1 MDLEEINKRLKVETD
16 LKNNQ
21 PVDEFEGRTPKEMY
35 YILYNTFHPDS
46 PFQFCTW
53 VNDEVLKGI
62 PILTQ
67 VTFFLKTVQESE
79 FIKLTPK
86 GNLPLKLVN
95 SIYELGLFPSYYIDS
110 GFSKIRSEED
120 DVYTHTMRLLCE
132 LAGLIKK
139 QKGKLS
145 LTAKGKK
152 FIKEDKLF
160 DLFKEIFIVYTRKFN
175 WPYNDRYG
183 DHPIGQLGFAFSLE
197 LVSKY
202 GNELLPGKFYA
213 QKYLNAFPMV
223 LDHIETPR
231 YTTVEEEAINCYV
244 LRTFEYFLKIFG
256 MVELTEKGKDRI
268 SAKLFIKKSPI
279 LDQVIRFEK

>member
-46 PFQFCTW
+46 PFQFSTR
-53 VNDEVLKGI
+53 VDDIVLTEI
-62 PILTQ
+62 PILTMT
-67 VTFFLKTVQESE
+67 TFFLKTVQESQPL
-79 FIKLTPK
+79 KLTPK

-95 SIYELGLFPSYYIDS
+95 SIYELGLFPSYFIDS

-120 DVYTHTMRLLCE
+120 DVYIHTMRLICE

-152 FIKEDKLF
+152 LIMEENLF
-160 DLFKEIFIVYTRKFN
+160 VLFQEIFITYTTKFN

-183 DHPIGQLGFAFSLE
+183 DHAVGQLGFAFSLE
-197 LVSKY
+197 IVSKY
-202 GNELLPGKFYA
+202 GNELLPCKFYA
-213 QKYLNAFPMV
+213 QKYIKAFPMV
-223 LDHIETPR
+223 LDHIEIPR
-231 YTTVEEEAINCYV
+231 YSTVEEEVINCYI

-256 MVELTEKGKDRI
+256 LAELTEKGKDRI
-268 SAKLFIKKSPI
+268 SAKLFIKKSPV
-279 LDQVIRFEK
+279 LDQVIRFEE

>member
-1 MDLEEINKRLKVETD
+1 MDLEEINKRLKVETE

-46 PFQFCTW
+46 PFQFSSRID
-53 VNDEVLKGI
+53 NKVLKEI
-62 PILTQ
+62 PILTM
-67 VTFFLKTVQESE
+67 TSFFLKTVQESQP
-79 FIKLTPK
+79 IKLTPK
-86 GNLPLKLVN
+86 GNLPLKLVK
-95 SIYELGLFPSYYIDS
+95 SIYELGFFPSYFIDS
-110 GFSKIRSEED
+110 GFSKIRSEKD

-152 FIKEDKLF
+152 LIKEENLF
-160 DLFKEIFIVYTRKFN
+160 VLFQEIFIAYTTKFN

-197 LVSKY
+197 LISKY

-213 QKYLNAFPMV
+213 QKYIKAFPMV
-223 LDHIETPR
+223 LDHIEKPIYHTI
-231 YTTVEEEAINCYV
+231 EEEAVNCYV
-244 LRTFEYFLKIFG
+244 LRTFYFFLKMFG

-268 SAKLFIKKSPI
+268 SAKLFIKKSPV
-279 LDQVIRFEK
+279 LDQVIRFEE